1 MVEAVS
7 GCPVTCPLYIDDR
20 DGSRDLMK
28 HFDPTI
34 ADLCRLDFGD
44 AMIVGNGPLGPVTV
58 GVEVKS
64 ISDLLQSANTGRL
77 GGHQMVGNAGY
88 DTAGIPIEGL
98 LGTYDVPYLL
108 YFGSYRPGDDGKL
121 EVRRGKEWKHF
132 RLGLHS
138 VPYIYLESFLM
149 DVSATGV
156 RLQHVYDAR
165 EAAIWLM
172 CLHRWWSKQWLDH
185 KGLKQFDGSKDGS
198 LLPGLDQATELKAR
212 IAQQL
217 PGIGFDRAVSAAIH
231 FDTAVDMVNAEWQ
244 EWATIPK
251 IGKVIAKSVWEA
263 LRRK

>member
-1 MVEAVS
+1 MS
-7 GCPVTCPLYIDDR
+7 LPLYIDDR
-20 DGSRDLMK
+20 AGSRDLMK

-34 ADLCRLDFGD
+34 ADLCRLEFGD
-44 AMIVGNGPLGPVTV
+44 AMICGNGANGPLTI

-77 GGHQMVGNAGY
+77 AGHQL
-88 DTAGIPIEGL
+88 PGL
-98 LGTYDVPYLL
+98 LTLYDVPYLL

-121 EVRRGKEWKHF
+121 EVRRGAEWRHF

-172 CLHRWWSKQWLDH
+172 CLHRWWSKQWTEH

-198 LLPGLDQATELKAR
+198 LLPGLDAATELKAR
-212 IAQQL
+212 LAMQL
-217 PGIGFDRAVSAAIH
+217 PGIGFDRALKVAAH
-231 FDTAVDMVNAEWQ
+231 FDTAVSMVNADWQ
-244 EWATIPK
+244 DWEMVPK